1 MAWKQKNKLLF
12 DTCKNQLGCGAVKEY
27 CDAKNNARSSMM
39 QSIQS
44 RINVL
49 NTIAASSKRIERASV
64 DTVSPN

>member
-12 DTCKNQLGCGAVKEY
+12 DTCKNQLSCGAV
-27 CDAKNNARSSMM
+27 NARSSMM